1 VISAAG
7 AAGDGTLLLRAPA
20 LIATDDVAISSLA
33 ANTAGVGSI
42 VIEPVLPF
50 NTGVNAANATPTSV
64 AFSSATAPTATDFQN
79 VYTAVSNYMGAAVPQ
94 ITSRLAAPSGTPL
107 LVEAGVEIV
116 APGALTL
123 ASSDGVS
130 PALDLSSWQ
139 FDNAPVDLTVRAAG
153 GITVLNNVQDG
164 FATVQVGAAQQT
176 VLLSQLSSSIRLVAG
191 ADLSSANP
199 LAVVAAAPGLD
210 LTIGSPT
217 QSAVVR
223 TGTGTI
229 DLVAADDVIIRGAGS
244 GAYTAGV
251 PAIDAANLTLP
262 KQLGVGTP
270 YGIVVG
276 NTELMSFPTGGGD
289 LYVSAG
295 QDILG
300 VALAAD
306 SVPTW
311 QLREGGAT
319 YGLAAAEIPPEWGV
333 NLNAYNWNLGTLG
346 GGDLKISAG
355 GNITNVTAAAADSL
369 LPNQGSN
376 FQYVTSG
383 TLSMQAGGDIGSA
396 QIFVADG
403 TGSVRA
409 GGGLTAILPAA
420 NPADP
425 NVGSFFYLE
434 SSAIDVTART
444 GIAVDGVFNPTA
456 LSQITASGNS
466 PPNAE
471 SDSFFS
477 YGASSALNLEALS
490 GEVVLGAAASAQAT
504 VLGPALTGALSSS
517 VGLDVFP
524 ASLGITAVNGNIDFG
539 PGLGTGGS
547 GAITLYPSARGEL
560 DLLAAQNIENAIVTM
575 SDASPGSY
583 PTVATPTGGGGV
595 TTVEEQSFVA
605 DLHIGDPNPALV
617 TAGGS
622 IQESYFSIPKA
633 ATIVAGQDMTDLSYI
648 GQNLS
653 PTDQTVIMAGQDI
666 TYSDSYAGYAA
677 ANGISVGGPGALDIL
692 AGRNIALGFSGGVV
706 TTGNLLNANL
716 PTAQGAD
723 LTMVTGLGRE
733 GTAADFAGF
742 LAKIADPSA
751 AYQAELVSYVE
762 SVTGS
767 SFLSFASA
775 QSAFE
780 ALSANEQRPFID
792 QVFFDELGNSGI
804 ADNTVPGA
812 GFAEGYAAI
821 SALFPGSIDP
831 ASGTTPYSG
840 NLTLDFSRIYTLSG
854 GNLTL
859 IVPGGSIDVGLANP
873 PPNLSSRS
881 PSTLGIVTE
890 EAGNI
895 NIYSLGDVNVNAS
908 RIFTLGGGNILI
920 WSNTG
925 SIDAGL
931 GAKTSVSAPPPTV
944 LIASN
949 GTITLDFS
957 GAATGSG
964 IRTIQTEPTTPPGN
978 VELVAPVG
986 TVNAGDAGIGSAGN
1000 IDIAARSVVGVNNIS
1015 FGGTA
1020 TGVPAQV
1027 SSIGASLSGATS
1039 AGSATSNAA
1048 SSSVESNAEN
1058 NATAASL
1065 AQTALSWLDVF
1076 VTGLGEENCK
1086 QDDIEC
1092 LKRQKTAAH

>member
-1 VISAAG
+1 VS
-7 AAGDGTLLLRAPA
+7 
-20 LIATDDVAISSLA
+20 
-33 ANTAGVGSI
+33 
-42 VIEPVLPF
+42 
-50 NTGVNAANATPTSV
+50 AANATPTSV
-64 AFSSATAPTATDFQN
+64 AFSSATAPSAADFQN
-79 VYTAVSNYMGAAVPQ
+79 VYTTVSNYLGASVPEIMG
-94 ITSRLAAPSGTPL
+94 RLAAPNGTPL
-107 LVEAGVEIV
+107 MVEAGVEII

-153 GITVLNNVQDG
+153 GLSVLNNIQDG
-164 FATVQVGAAQQT
+164 FATMQVNGTQQT
-176 VLLSQLSSSIRLVAG
+176 VLLSQLSSSIRLIAG

-199 LAVVAAAPGLD
+199 LAVVSAAPGLD
-210 LTIGSPT
+210 LAIGAPS
-217 QSAVVR
+217 QNALVR
-223 TGTGTI
+223 TGTGNI
-229 DLVAADDVIIRGAGS
+229 DLVAADDVIIGGAGS
-244 GAYTAGV
+244 GAYTAGLSAV
-251 PAIDAANLTLP
+251 DAAALSLP
-262 KQLGVGTP
+262 KVLGTGTP

-276 NTELMSFPTGGGD
+276 RTLLMSFPSDSGELD
-289 LYVSAG
+289 VSAG
-295 QDILG
+295 QDVLG
-300 VALAAD
+300 VALASDAV
-306 SVPTW
+306 STW
-311 QLREGGAT
+311 QLREGGTT
-319 YGLAAAEIPPEWGV
+319 YQPAGAAPIPIPPEWGV
-333 NLNAYNWNLGTLG
+333 NLNAYNWNFGTLG

-376 FQYVTSG
+376 FQYVSSG

-396 QIFVADG
+396 QVFLADG

-420 NPADP
+420 NPGDP

-444 GIAVDGVFNPTA
+444 GIAIDGVLNPTA
-456 LSQITASGNS
+456 LFQLSASGAT
-466 PPNAE
+466 PPGVAYG
-471 SDSFFS
+471 SFFS
-477 YGASSALNLEALS
+477 YGANSALDLETLS
-490 GEVVLGAAASAQAT
+490 GNVVLGAAASAQAT
-504 VLGPALTGALSSS
+504 VLGSALADTTAPNS

-524 ASLGITAVNGNIDFG
+524 ASLGITAVTGSIDFG
-539 PGLGTGGS
+539 PGVGASGTV
-547 GAITLYPSARGEL
+547 TLYPSARGQL
-560 DLLAAQNIENAIVTM
+560 DFLAAQNIENAIVTM
-575 SDASPGSY
+575 SDAVPGSF
-583 PTVATPTGGGGV
+583 PSIATPTGGSGGL
-595 TTVEEQSFVA
+595 TTVEGQQFA
-605 DLHIGDPNPALV
+605 GDLHIGDPSPALI
-617 TAGGS
+617 TAGAS

-633 ATIVAGQDMTDLSYI
+633 ATIVAGEDVTDLSYI
-648 GQNLS
+648 GQNLAT
-653 PTDQTVIMAGQDI
+653 TDQTVVMAGRDI
-666 TYSDSYAGYAA
+666 TYSDSYPGYGA
-677 ANGISVGGPGALDIL
+677 ANGISVGGPGALDVL
-692 AGRNIALGFSGGVV
+692 AGRNITLGFSGGVV

-716 PTAQGAD
+716 PTSQGAD
-723 LTMVTGLGRE
+723 LTLVTGLGPE
-733 GTAADFAGF
+733 GTAADFTGV
-742 LAKIADPSA
+742 LAKIVDPSA
-751 AYQAELVSYVE
+751 TYQAELVSYVD
-762 SVTGS
+762 SLIGS
-767 SFLSFASA
+767 SFSSFDAAQAAFQALSASA
-775 QSAFE
+775 Q
-780 ALSANEQRPFID
+780 RPLID
-792 QVFFDELGNSGI
+792 QVFFDELGKSGI

-812 GFAEGYAAI
+812 GFSEGYAAI

-831 ASGTTPYSG
+831 PPGTTPYSG

-873 PPNLSSRS
+873 PPIFSSRS

-895 NIYSLGDVNVNAS
+895 DIYSLGDVNVNAS
-908 RIFTLGGGNILI
+908 RIFTLGGGNVLI

-1000 IDIAARSVVGVNNIS
+1000 IDIAARNVVGVSNIS

-1027 SSIGASLSGATS
+1027 SSVGASLSAATS
-1039 AGSATSNAA
+1039 AGSASSNAA
-1048 SSSVESNAEN
+1048 SSSVESAAEN

-1092 LKRQKTAAH
+1092 LKRQKTAGAH